1 MACWYLR
8 AGQKSWLPESLAKIC
23 PDWPVSTVDATDH
36 TRSAHRFSA
45 LQRVMSCKA
54 PVMKYLLCWV
64 LRESLQLDP
73 ESEANEAVHCAQMK
87 LVIDTA
93 VPCFSSVCCMD
104 RDRFAN
110 ASFSWS
116 GSKQRLCDCR
126 PGYVSLCALRIQC
139 QSSFVCP
146 DPGLSVLDVVF
157 CTNPISAHLRPSL
170 TSNSL
175 SHLVIL
181 SLRSSA
187 NTLLVLSFSSG
198 VGVELTLQQAS
209 SIQGERKLHTS
220 LACLVQPCKYTDLM
234 NRSVG

>member
-36 TRSAHRFSA
+36 TSSAHRFSA

-126 PGYVSLCALRIQC
+126 PELL
-139 QSSFVCP
+139 VCVHCEYNARCR
-146 DPGLSVLDVVF
+146 LSVQTQA
-157 CTNPISAHLRPSL
+157 CPSSMWCSAPIQSQLISDPA
-170 TSNSL
+170 
-175 SHLVIL
+175 
-181 SLRSSA
+181 
-187 NTLLVLSFSSG
+187 
-198 VGVELTLQQAS
+198 
-209 SIQGERKLHTS
+209 
-220 LACLVQPCKYTDLM
+220 
-234 NRSVG
+234 